1 MSEKK
6 NKHMTLADRTE
17 IQECLYKRMTFKAI
31 SALIEKD
38 PTTVSKEVKMRAV
51 QHTNSFVSLS
61 ETCPKLLKAPFVC
74 NGCKFK
80 SSPSCHY
87 PRRVYAASTAQKQYE
102 ETLVSS
108 REGIALNKSEFYEND
123 RIIAERIKAGQHLN
137 QILPDVSSSKSSV
150 YRYFNKGYLS
160 VSRIDLPR
168 AVKFKPR
175 KCKLSDYV
183 PKGLKTGRNY
193 DDFLSY
199 MQEHSLSAHQ
209 ELDTVI
215 GRPGGK
221 VLMTLHFTS
230 TGFMFALLLQNKTA
244 SEVSSKILSLKTK
257 LAENGF
263 CFGEIFPVIL
273 TDNGGEFSDVFSIE
287 QDANGNGESKLF
299 FCDPMRS
306 CQKPYIEKN
315 HTLLRD
321 ILPKGTSFDSFSQ
334 ETVNLVFS
342 HINSVKRP
350 VFNNKTPYEM
360 MVFLYSKELLDLLG
374 IHEIAP
380 DKVIQTPKLQRTPE
394 FQRTLI

>member
-1 MSEKK
+1 MNEKK
-6 NKHMTLADRTE
+6 HKHMTLADRTE

-31 SALIEKD
+31 ANLIGKD
-38 PTTVSKEVKMRAV
+38 PTTVSKEVKLHARA
-51 QHTNSFVSLS
+51 HTNSFVKLS
-61 ETCPKLLKAPFVC
+61 EPCPKLLKAPFVC
-74 NGCKFK
+74 NGCKLK
-80 SSPSCHY
+80 SSASCHY
-87 PRRVYAASTAQKQYE
+87 TRRIYTAATAQKQYE

-108 REGIALNKSEFYEND
+108 REGIALNKSEFYEDD
-123 RIIAERIKAGQHLN
+123 RIISERIKAGQHLN
-137 QILPDVSSSKSSV
+137 QILPDISSSKSSV

-160 VSRIDLPR
+160 ASKIDLPR

-175 KCKLSDYV
+175 KSKPSEYV
-183 PKGLKTGRNY
+183 PKGVKIGRSY
-193 DDFLSY
+193 DDFLSF

-221 VLMTLHFTS
+221 VLMTVHFTA
-230 TGFMFALLLQNKTA
+230 TGFMFALLLENKTA
-244 SEVSSKILSLKTK
+244 AEVSSKIRSLKNR
-257 LAENGF
+257 LNENGF

-287 QDANGNGESKLF
+287 CNSDGVEESKLF

-321 ILPKGTSFDSFSQ
+321 ILPKGTSFDSFTQ
-334 ETVNLVFS
+334 ESADLVFS
-342 HINSVKRP
+342 HVNCVKRP

-360 MVFLYSKELLDLLG
+360 MAFLYSKELLDLLG
-374 IHEIAP
+374 IQEIPA
-380 DKVIQTPKLQRTPE
+380 DKVIQTTRLQKTAA
-394 FQRTLI
+394 FQKTLV